1 MKPEIHISTQES
13 SVNYLTV
20 KFWEKLGATRV
31 VLGRECSKEDIINI
45 HENCNSEL
53 EVFIHGAMCTSYSGR
68 CVLSNYVTKRDSNR
82 GGCSQVCRFVF
93 NMSEFDDFQIAS
105 KDLSMIDYIPE
116 LIKIGVSSL
125 KIEGRM
131 RSSYY
136 IATVVNAY
144 KSIVESYLNNT
155 LTDEV
160 LNYYKKVLNRVSNRE
175 NKPQF
180 FNKETDFNDQYYLG
194 RKEVSNQDFLGVVS
208 SYDNG
213 VATILQRN
221 YFKVGDEV
229 EVFGPSTPIQRFTIE
244 SIINEKNESVM
255 VANHPE
261 EKLFVKIPF
270 EVKKNDILRV
280 PI

>member
-1 MKPEIHISTQES
+1 M
-13 SVNYLTV
+13 
-20 KFWEKLGATRV
+20 
-31 VLGRECSKEDIINI
+31 
-45 HENCNSEL
+45 
-53 EVFIHGAMCTSYSGR
+53 
-68 CVLSNYVTKRDSNR
+68 
-82 GGCSQVCRFVF
+82 
-93 NMSEFDDFQIAS
+93 
-105 KDLSMIDYIPE
+105 
-116 LIKIGVSSL
+116 
-125 KIEGRM
+125 
-131 RSSYY
+131 
-136 IATVVNAY
+136 
-144 KSIVESYLNNT
+144 
-155 LTDEV
+155 
-160 LNYYKKVLNRVSNRE
+160 
-175 NKPQF
+175 
-180 FNKETDFNDQYYLG
+180 
-194 RKEVSNQDFLGVVS
+194 S